1 MVAIILNLNLP
12 QILEIH
18 GDQEQISSEDAEVTM
33 KTIFLAFCS
42 KAMEKTS
49 HMIDI
54 QKIEIRKFNQTKG
67 FISTLTRE
75 KIITTNICTTPSS
88 RHWPSTGKP

>member
-42 KAMEKTS
+42 NAMEKAC
-49 HMIDI
+49 MIGI
-54 QKIEIRKFNQTKG
+54 QKLEIINFNKAKG